1 MNINKVALSGNL
13 TRDPELKVT
22 PGGIQVLR
30 FGIAVNDRAK
40 NQQTG
45 EWEDVPNFFNCV
57 VFGTRAES
65 LSKFLAKGSHVAL
78 EGKLRYRAWEAKDGT
93 RRSAVEVIVN
103 DIDFPPRRESGTQ
116 AGSQPNDA
124 VAPSF
129 GGDVADDD
137 IPF

>member
-1 MNINKVALSGNL
+1 MNINKVTLSGNL

-30 FGIAVNDRAK
+30 FGLAVNDRAR

-57 VFGTRAES
+57 VFGTRGES
-65 LSKFLAKGSHVAL
+65 LAKILSKGSHVAV
-78 EGKLRYRAWEAKDGT
+78 EGKLRYRAWDAKDGT

-103 DIDFPPRRESGTQ
+103 DVDFLSRRDSAASFDDEAHGTQ
-116 AGSQPNDA
+116 TAA
-124 VAPSF
+124 IA
-129 GGDVADDD
+129 GDVAEQD

>member
-1 MNINKVALSGNL
+1 MNINKVTLSGNL

-30 FGIAVNDRAK
+30 FGLAVNDRAR

-57 VFGTRAES
+57 VFGTRGES
-65 LSKFLAKGSHVAL
+65 LAKILSKGSHVAV
-78 EGKLRYRAWEAKDGT
+78 EGKLRYRAWDAKDGT

-103 DIDFPPRRESGTQ
+103 DVDFVGPKRDG
-116 AGSQPNDA
+116 AAQPA
-124 VAPSF
+124 VSAPAE
-129 GGDVADDD
+129 VADED